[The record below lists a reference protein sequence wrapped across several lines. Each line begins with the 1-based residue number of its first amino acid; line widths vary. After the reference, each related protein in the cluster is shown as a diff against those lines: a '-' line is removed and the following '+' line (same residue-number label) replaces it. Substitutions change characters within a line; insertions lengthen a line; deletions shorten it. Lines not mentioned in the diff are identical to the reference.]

1 MSASVIAER
10 LQLFSSRVD
19 DAAVHHRSTQTIH
32 AAAGHADAVPG
43 RPHHALYDRAA
54 RALRPK
60 AVYATTTGTEK

>member
-43 RPHHALYDRAA
+43 RTTRSTTTPPVLYDLKRSI
-54 RALRPK
+54 RLRLGLK
-60 AVYATTTGTEK
+60 K